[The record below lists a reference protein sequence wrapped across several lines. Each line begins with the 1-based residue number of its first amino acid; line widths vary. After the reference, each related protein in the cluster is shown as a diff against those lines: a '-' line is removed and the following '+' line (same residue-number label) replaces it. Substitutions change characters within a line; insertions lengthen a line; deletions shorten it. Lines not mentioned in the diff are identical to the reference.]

1 MKKRLVSR
9 LSLVCAIS
17 FGTPLLSAV
26 PSLAQGNNTAASTA
40 QIDSLIADIK
50 AHKQSCDD
58 SVPKPTAFCANEKA
72 ELVARQKRLGLSDNT
87 LTDKL
92 KTRGWRWP

>member
-1 MKKRLVSR
+1 MQKRLFRSR
-9 LSLVCAIS
+9 VQVWTICCSSVFLA
-17 FGTPLLSAV
+17 TT
-26 PSLAQGNNTAASTA
+26 PSLAQDTTQSTA
-40 QIDSLIADIK
+40 QIDALIADIK

-58 SVPKPTAFCANEKA
+58 ANPNPPVFCANEKA
-72 ELVARQKRLGLSDNT
+72 ELIARQKRLSVSDDA